1 MATNANPNNFN
12 LSGFVAVSATIK
24 SFENSSVARFPLSI
38 SRKDTVDGVETR
50 KSALIN
56 CECWAKN
63 ADSARFALL
72 QKGTL
77 VTISGYL
84 KPDEYV
90 DRNGQKQQRI
100 IFCVTS
106 VSSPT
111 KSLGSA
117 KNPGTSDAAPEKKA
131 PKGKTKNNAA

>member
-38 SRKDTVDGVETR
+38 SRKDTIDGVETR

-56 CECWAKN
+56 CECWAKD

-77 VTISGYL
+77 VNISGYI
-84 KPDEYV
+84 KPDEYT

-106 VSSPT
+106 VSQP
-111 KSLGSA
+111 GSKETA
-117 KNPGTSDAAPEKKA
+117 TEKKNSKA
-131 PKGKTKNNAA
+131 KTKAKVA

>member
-12 LSGFVAVSATIK
+12 LSGFVAVNATIK

-106 VSSPT
+106 VSQ
-111 KSLGSA
+111 
-117 KNPGTSDAAPEKKA
+117 PGTKDVAPEKKA
-131 PKGKTKNNAA
+131 PKGKAKTKAA

>member
-12 LSGFVAVSATIK
+12 LSGFVAVNATIK

-38 SRKDTVDGVETR
+38 SRKDTAPDGVETR

-106 VSSPT
+106 VSQ
-111 KSLGSA
+111 
-117 KNPGTSDAAPEKKA
+117 PGTKDAAPEKKA
-131 PKGKTKNNAA
+131 PKGKAKTKVA

>member
-12 LSGFVAVSATIK
+12 LCGFVAVNATIK

-63 ADSARFALL
+63 ADSARFSLL
-72 QKGTL
+72 Q
-77 VTISGYL
+77 
-84 KPDEYV
+84 KPDEYT

-106 VSSPT
+106 VS
-111 KSLGSA
+111 K
-117 KNPGTSDAAPEKKA
+117 PGTSDAAPEKKA
-131 PKGKTKNNAA
+131 PKGKAKTKAA